1 MHEDLQSIFDKVK
14 EGMNKAVNHFVSEV
28 NKLRIGR
35 ASTAMLDSVYVDY
48 YGNKTPINGL
58 ATVQAP
64 DAQTITIQ
72 PWDKSTIPL
81 IEKAIREANLG
92 FNPQNNGEMIKIYLP
107 PPTEERRKQMIKL
120 VHREAENARVSI
132 RRRRHEG
139 IDHFKQL
146 KKEGWPE
153 DELKRA
159 EQQLDKLTRQFIEK
173 VEELMKRKEADIL
186 SV

>member
-1 MHEDLQSIFDKVK
+1 MHEELQRIFDDMQA
-14 EGMNKAVNHFVSEV
+14 GMEKAVEHFVDEV

-48 YGNKTPINGL
+48 YGSKTPLNGL

-92 FNPQNNGEMIKIYLP
+92 FNPQNDGQIIKIYLP

-132 RRRRHEG
+132 RHRRHEG
-139 IDHFKQL
+139 IDRLRKL

-159 EQQLDKLTRQFIEK
+159 EQRLDKVTRSYIDKIDQ
-173 VEELMKRKEADIL
+173 LMKKKEEDIL
-186 SV
+186 SI